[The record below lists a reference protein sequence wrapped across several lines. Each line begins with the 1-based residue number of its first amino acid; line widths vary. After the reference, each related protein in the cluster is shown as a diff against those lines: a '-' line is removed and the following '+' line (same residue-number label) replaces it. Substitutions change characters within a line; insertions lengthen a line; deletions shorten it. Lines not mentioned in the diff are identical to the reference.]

1 MRFHKTQH
9 LGQVKEWAKAR
20 GWDHVDE
27 STFSSIGFII
37 PGVVAGFLYPT
48 PSSVAYGDN
57 LIANPQV
64 GPLQVYDGT
73 KRIIAEA
80 KDVARTLGFQHIVIV
95 TDLSPSFF
103 KRLGAVSPKPFYHIL
118 PVN

>member
-1 MRFHKTQH
+1 MRFNKSQH
-9 LGQVKEWAKAR
+9 LGQVREWAKAR
-20 GWDHVDE
+20 GWSHISEDA
-27 STFSSIGFII
+27 FSSIGFIV
-37 PGVVAGFLYPT
+37 PGVVAGWLYPT

-73 KRIIAEA
+73 RRIIAEA
-80 KDVARTLGFQHIVIV
+80 KETARTLGFKHIVIV
-95 TDLSPSFF
+95 TDLSPAFF
-103 KRLGAVSPKPFYHIL
+103 KRLGAVSPKSFYHVL